1 MIRCTQIFILKEL
14 NISIRIKETP
24 KIYNFTMQT
33 LIEYGVSTPRTL
45 IKAQQ
50 WGWEVKETFRI
61 N

>member
-1 MIRCTQIFILKEL
+1 
-14 NISIRIKETP
+14 
-24 KIYNFTMQT
+24 MQT